1 MRHRVKSHK
10 LNRAADHRR
19 AMNKF
24 MATSF
29 IEKGVLVTTF
39 PKAKFIQPYVEKMVT
54 IAKGTGD
61 YVVKFL
67 TAGLNTKTS
76 INELINRVAPKFA
89 LRNGGYTRIIKL
101 GNRVGDN
108 AALARL
114 EWVESMEKE
123 EKKQG
128 KEKKQKTVKEVGKKV
143 KAKKEKSV

>member
-1 MRHRVKSHK
+1 MRHRVKSNK

-19 AMNKF
+19 AMNRF

-29 IEKGVLVTTF
+29 IEKGVLVTTL

-54 IAKGTGD
+54 VAKGTGD

-89 LRNGGYTRIIKL
+89 LRKGGYTRIIKL

-123 EKKQG
+123 EKKAG

-143 KAKKEKSV
+143 KAKKEKNV